1 MTKLSNNVK
10 FFSFVSILS
19 TYSNEEKSLSIKEIN
34 NYMMDKLG
42 TTLDRRTI
50 YGYIKDM
57 RKLGLSVSEYDK
69 NKEGYYLKSNSS
81 EQKELNV
88 FTERVISNGVIN
100 KDKIKEI
107 MKELSK
113 NNRVFFDNTEIV
125 DININDNS
133 KISYEEILIN
143 THQLRQCMKQ
153 NKKAIFYY
161 KEDSEEIND
170 NEILNKYI
178 ADPICLI
185 LNKDNYYFVFIDSS
199 SEKIRNF
206 PVNRIS
212 NVSISEEDMIST
224 EDIQD
229 IINTKIYVKEKS

>member
-10 FFSFVSILS
+10 FFSFVSILI

-42 TTLDRRTI
+42 ITLDRRTI

-81 EQKELNV
+81 EQSELNI
-88 FTERVISNGVIN
+88 F
-100 KDKIKEI
+100 
-107 MKELSK
+107 
-113 NNRVFFDNTEIV
+113 TEIV
-125 DININDNS
+125 DININDNF
-133 KISYEEILIN
+133 KTSYEEILIN
-143 THQLRQCMKQ
+143 THQLRECMKQ

-161 KEDSEEIND
+161 KEDSEKLND

-178 ADPICLI
+178 VDPICLI
-185 LNKDNYYFVFIDSS
+185 LNKDNYDLVFIDSS
-199 SEKIRNF
+199 SEEIRNL
-206 PVNRIS
+206 PMNRIS
-212 NVSISEEDMIST
+212 NVSISEEDMIRT
-224 EDIQD
+224 EDILD
-229 IINTKIYVKEKS
+229 IINTKIYVKEKP

>member
-81 EQKELNV
+81 EQSELNI
-88 FTERVISNGVIN
+88 F
-100 KDKIKEI
+100 
-107 MKELSK
+107 
-113 NNRVFFDNTEIV
+113 TEIV
-125 DININDNS
+125 DININDNF
-133 KISYEEILIN
+133 KTSYEEILIN
-143 THQLRQCMKQ
+143 THQLRECMKQ

-161 KEDSEEIND
+161 KEHSEKLND

-178 ADPICLI
+178 VDPICLI
-185 LNKDNYYFVFIDSS
+185 LNKDNYDLVFIDSS
-199 SEKIRNF
+199 SEEIRNL
-206 PVNRIS
+206 PMNRIS
-212 NVSISEEDMIST
+212 NVSISEEDMIRT
-224 EDIQD
+224 EDILD

>member
-1 MTKLSNNVK
+1 MTKSSNNVK
-10 FFSFVSILS
+10 FFSFVSILI

-42 TTLDRRTI
+42 ITLDRRTI

-81 EQKELNV
+81 EQSELNI
-88 FTERVISNGVIN
+88 F
-100 KDKIKEI
+100 
-107 MKELSK
+107 
-113 NNRVFFDNTEIV
+113 TEIV
-125 DININDNS
+125 DININDNF
-133 KISYEEILIN
+133 KTSYEEILIN
-143 THQLRQCMKQ
+143 THQLRECMKQ

-161 KEDSEEIND
+161 KEDSEKLND

-178 ADPICLI
+178 VDPICLI
-185 LNKDNYYFVFIDSS
+185 LNKDNYDLVFIDSS
-199 SEKIRNF
+199 SEEIRNL
-206 PVNRIS
+206 PMNRIS
-212 NVSISEEDMIST
+212 NVSISEEDMIRT
-224 EDIQD
+224 EDILD

>member
-10 FFSFVSILS
+10 FFSFVSILT

-42 TTLDRRTI
+42 ITLDRRTI

-81 EQKELNV
+81 EQSELNI
-88 FTERVISNGVIN
+88 F
-100 KDKIKEI
+100 
-107 MKELSK
+107 
-113 NNRVFFDNTEIV
+113 TEIV
-125 DININDNS
+125 DININDNF
-133 KISYEEILIN
+133 KTSYEEILIN
-143 THQLRQCMKQ
+143 THQLRECMKQ

-161 KEDSEEIND
+161 KEDSEKLND

-178 ADPICLI
+178 VDPICLI
-185 LNKDNYYFVFIDSS
+185 LNKDNYDLVFIDSS
-199 SEKIRNF
+199 SEEIRNL
-206 PVNRIS
+206 PMNRIS
-212 NVSISEEDMIST
+212 NVSISEEDMIKT
-224 EDIQD
+224 EDILD

>member
-1 MTKLSNNVK
+1 MTKSSNNVK
-10 FFSFVSILS
+10 FFSFVSILI

-42 TTLDRRTI
+42 ITLDRRTI

-81 EQKELNV
+81 EQSELNI
-88 FTERVISNGVIN
+88 F
-100 KDKIKEI
+100 
-107 MKELSK
+107 
-113 NNRVFFDNTEIV
+113 TEIV
-125 DININDNS
+125 DININDNF
-133 KISYEEILIN
+133 KTSYEEILIN

-170 NEILNKYI
+170 NE
-178 ADPICLI
+178 
-185 LNKDNYYFVFIDSS
+185 
-199 SEKIRNF
+199 
-206 PVNRIS
+206 
-212 NVSISEEDMIST
+212 
-224 EDIQD
+224 
-229 IINTKIYVKEKS
+229 

>member
-1 MTKLSNNVK
+1 MTKLRNNVK

-81 EQKELNV
+81 EQSELNI
-88 FTERVISNGVIN
+88 F
-100 KDKIKEI
+100 
-107 MKELSK
+107 
-113 NNRVFFDNTEIV
+113 TEIV
-125 DININDNS
+125 DININDNF
-133 KISYEEILIN
+133 KTSYEEILIN
-143 THQLRQCMKQ
+143 THQLRECMKQ

-161 KEDSEEIND
+161 KEHSEKLND

-178 ADPICLI
+178 VDPICLI
-185 LNKDNYYFVFIDSS
+185 LNKDNYDLVFIDSS
-199 SEKIRNF
+199 SEEIRNL
-206 PVNRIS
+206 PMNRIS
-212 NVSISEEDMIST
+212 NVSISEEDMIRT
-224 EDIQD
+224 EDILD

>member
-1 MTKLSNNVK
+1 MTKPSNNVK
-10 FFSFVSILS
+10 FFSFVSILT

-42 TTLDRRTI
+42 ITLDRRTI

-81 EQKELNV
+81 EQSELNI
-88 FTERVISNGVIN
+88 F
-100 KDKIKEI
+100 
-107 MKELSK
+107 
-113 NNRVFFDNTEIV
+113 TEIV
-125 DININDNS
+125 DININDNF
-133 KISYEEILIN
+133 KTSYEEILIN
-143 THQLRQCMKQ
+143 THQLRECMKQ

-161 KEDSEEIND
+161 KEDSEKLND

-178 ADPICLI
+178 VDPICLI
-185 LNKDNYYFVFIDSS
+185 LNKDNYDLVFIDSS
-199 SEKIRNF
+199 SEEIRNL
-206 PVNRIS
+206 PMNRIS
-212 NVSISEEDMIST
+212 NVSISEEDMIRT
-224 EDIQD
+224 EDILD

>member
-81 EQKELNV
+81 EQSELNI
-88 FTERVISNGVIN
+88 F
-100 KDKIKEI
+100 
-107 MKELSK
+107 
-113 NNRVFFDNTEIV
+113 TEIV
-125 DININDNS
+125 DININDNF
-133 KISYEEILIN
+133 KTSYEEILIN
-143 THQLRQCMKQ
+143 THQLRECMKQ

-161 KEDSEEIND
+161 KEHSEKLND

-178 ADPICLI
+178 VDPICLI

-212 NVSISEEDMIST
+212 NVSISEEDMIRT
-224 EDIQD
+224 EDILD

>member
-1 MTKLSNNVK
+1 MTKSSNNVK
-10 FFSFVSILS
+10 FFSFVSILI

-42 TTLDRRTI
+42 ITLDRRTI

-81 EQKELNV
+81 EQSELNI
-88 FTERVISNGVIN
+88 F
-100 KDKIKEI
+100 
-107 MKELSK
+107 
-113 NNRVFFDNTEIV
+113 TEIV
-125 DININDNS
+125 DININDNF
-133 KISYEEILIN
+133 KTSYEEILIN
-143 THQLRQCMKQ
+143 THQLRECMKQ

-161 KEDSEEIND
+161 KEHSEKLND

-178 ADPICLI
+178 VDPICLI
-185 LNKDNYYFVFIDSS
+185 LNKDNYDLVFIDSS
-199 SEKIRNF
+199 SEEIRNL
-206 PVNRIS
+206 PINRIS
-212 NVSISEEDMIST
+212 NVSISEEDMIRT
-224 EDIQD
+224 EDILD

>member
-81 EQKELNV
+81 EQSELNI
-88 FTERVISNGVIN
+88 F
-100 KDKIKEI
+100 
-107 MKELSK
+107 
-113 NNRVFFDNTEIV
+113 TEIV
-125 DININDNS
+125 DININDNF
-133 KISYEEILIN
+133 KTSYEEILIN
-143 THQLRQCMKQ
+143 THQLRECMKQ

-161 KEDSEEIND
+161 NEHSEKLND

-178 ADPICLI
+178 VDPICLI
-185 LNKDNYYFVFIDSS
+185 LNKDNYDLVFIDSS
-199 SEKIRNF
+199 SEEIRNL
-206 PVNRIS
+206 PMNRIS
-212 NVSISEEDMIST
+212 NVSISEEDMIRT
-224 EDIQD
+224 EDILD

>member
-1 MTKLSNNVK
+1 MTKLSNNIK

-42 TTLDRRTI
+42 ITLDRRTI

-81 EQKELNV
+81 EQSELNI
-88 FTERVISNGVIN
+88 F
-100 KDKIKEI
+100 
-107 MKELSK
+107 
-113 NNRVFFDNTEIV
+113 TEIV
-125 DININDNS
+125 DININDNF
-133 KISYEEILIN
+133 KTSYEEILIN
-143 THQLRQCMKQ
+143 THQLRECMKQ

-178 ADPICLI
+178 VDPICLI
-185 LNKDNYYFVFIDSS
+185 LNKDNYDLVFIDSS
-199 SEKIRNF
+199 SEEIRNL
-206 PVNRIS
+206 PMNRIS
-212 NVSISEEDMIST
+212 NVSISEEDMIRT
-224 EDIQD
+224 EDILD
-229 IINTKIYVKEKS
+229 IINTKIYVREKS

>member
-10 FFSFVSILS
+10 FFSFVSILT

-42 TTLDRRTI
+42 ITLDRRTI

-81 EQKELNV
+81 EQSELNI
-88 FTERVISNGVIN
+88 F
-100 KDKIKEI
+100 
-107 MKELSK
+107 
-113 NNRVFFDNTEIV
+113 TEIV
-125 DININDNS
+125 DININDNF
-133 KISYEEILIN
+133 KTSYEEILIN
-143 THQLRQCMKQ
+143 THQLRECMKQ

-161 KEDSEEIND
+161 KEHSEKLND

-178 ADPICLI
+178 VDPICLI
-185 LNKDNYYFVFIDSS
+185 LNKDNYDLVFIDSS
-199 SEKIRNF
+199 SEEIRNL
-206 PVNRIS
+206 PMNRIS

>member
-1 MTKLSNNVK
+1 MTKLSNNIK

-42 TTLDRRTI
+42 ITLDRRTI

-57 RKLGLSVSEYDK
+57 RKIGLSVSEYDK

-81 EQKELNV
+81 EQSELNI
-88 FTERVISNGVIN
+88 F
-100 KDKIKEI
+100 
-107 MKELSK
+107 
-113 NNRVFFDNTEIV
+113 TEIV

-143 THQLRQCMKQ
+143 THQLRECMKQ

-161 KEDSEEIND
+161 KEDSEKLND

-178 ADPICLI
+178 VDPICLI
-185 LNKDNYYFVFIDSS
+185 LNKDNYDLVFIDSS
-199 SEKIRNF
+199 SEEIRNL
-206 PVNRIS
+206 PINRIS

>member
-1 MTKLSNNVK
+1 MTKSSNNVK
-10 FFSFVSILS
+10 FFSFVSILI

-42 TTLDRRTI
+42 ITLDRRTI

-81 EQKELNV
+81 EQSELNI
-88 FTERVISNGVIN
+88 F
-100 KDKIKEI
+100 
-107 MKELSK
+107 
-113 NNRVFFDNTEIV
+113 TEIV
-125 DININDNS
+125 DININDNF
-133 KISYEEILIN
+133 KTSYEEILIN
-143 THQLRQCMKQ
+143 THQLRECMKQ

-161 KEDSEEIND
+161 KEHSEKLND

-178 ADPICLI
+178 VDPICLI

-212 NVSISEEDMIST
+212 NVSISQEDMIST

>member
-1 MTKLSNNVK
+1 MTKPSNNVK
-10 FFSFVSILS
+10 FFSFVSILT

-42 TTLDRRTI
+42 ITLDRRTI

-81 EQKELNV
+81 EQSELNI
-88 FTERVISNGVIN
+88 F
-100 KDKIKEI
+100 
-107 MKELSK
+107 
-113 NNRVFFDNTEIV
+113 TEIV
-125 DININDNS
+125 DININDNF
-133 KISYEEILIN
+133 KTSYEEILIN
-143 THQLRQCMKQ
+143 THQLRECMKQ

-161 KEDSEEIND
+161 KEHSEKLND

-178 ADPICLI
+178 VDPICLI
-185 LNKDNYYFVFIDSS
+185 LNKDNYDLVFIDSS
-199 SEKIRNF
+199 SEEIRNL
-206 PVNRIS
+206 PMNRIS
-212 NVSISEEDMIST
+212 NVSISEEDMIRT
-224 EDIQD
+224 EDILD

>member
-42 TTLDRRTI
+42 ITLDRRTI

-81 EQKELNV
+81 EQSELNI
-88 FTERVISNGVIN
+88 F
-100 KDKIKEI
+100 
-107 MKELSK
+107 
-113 NNRVFFDNTEIV
+113 TEIV
-125 DININDNS
+125 DININDNF
-133 KISYEEILIN
+133 KTSYEEILIN
-143 THQLRQCMKQ
+143 THQLRECMKQ

-161 KEDSEEIND
+161 KEHSEKLND

-178 ADPICLI
+178 VDPICLI
-185 LNKDNYYFVFIDSS
+185 LNKDNYDLVFIDSS
-199 SEKIRNF
+199 SEEIRNL
-206 PVNRIS
+206 PMNRIS
-212 NVSISEEDMIST
+212 NVSISEEDMIRT
-224 EDIQD
+224 EDILD

>member
-1 MTKLSNNVK
+1 MTKSSNNVK
-10 FFSFVSILS
+10 FFSFVSILI

-42 TTLDRRTI
+42 ITLDRRTI

-81 EQKELNV
+81 EQSELNI
-88 FTERVISNGVIN
+88 F
-100 KDKIKEI
+100 
-107 MKELSK
+107 
-113 NNRVFFDNTEIV
+113 TEIV
-125 DININDNS
+125 DININDNF
-133 KISYEEILIN
+133 KTSYEEILIN

-161 KEDSEEIND
+161 KEHSEKLND

-178 ADPICLI
+178 VDPICLI
-185 LNKDNYYFVFIDSS
+185 LNKDNYDLVFIDSS
-199 SEKIRNF
+199 SEEIRNL
-206 PVNRIS
+206 PMNRIS
-212 NVSISEEDMIST
+212 NVSISEEDMIRT
-224 EDIQD
+224 EDILD

>member
-19 TYSNEEKSLSIKEIN
+19 TYSNEEKLLSIKEIN

-42 TTLDRRTI
+42 ITLDRRTI

-81 EQKELNV
+81 EQSELNI
-88 FTERVISNGVIN
+88 F
-100 KDKIKEI
+100 
-107 MKELSK
+107 
-113 NNRVFFDNTEIV
+113 TEIV
-125 DININDNS
+125 DININDNF
-133 KISYEEILIN
+133 KTSYEEILIN
-143 THQLRQCMKQ
+143 THQLRECMKQ

-161 KEDSEEIND
+161 KEHSEKLND

-178 ADPICLI
+178 VDPICLI
-185 LNKDNYYFVFIDSS
+185 LNKDNYDLVFIDSS
-199 SEKIRNF
+199 SEEIRNL
-206 PVNRIS
+206 PMNRIS
-212 NVSISEEDMIST
+212 NVSISEEDMIRT
-224 EDIQD
+224 EDILD

>member
-42 TTLDRRTI
+42 ITLDRRTI

-57 RKLGLSVSEYDK
+57 RKIGLSVSEYDK

-81 EQKELNV
+81 EQSELNI
-88 FTERVISNGVIN
+88 F
-100 KDKIKEI
+100 
-107 MKELSK
+107 
-113 NNRVFFDNTEIV
+113 TEIV
-125 DININDNS
+125 DININDNF
-133 KISYEEILIN
+133 KTSYEEILIN
-143 THQLRQCMKQ
+143 THQLRECMKQ

-161 KEDSEEIND
+161 KEDSEKLND

-178 ADPICLI
+178 VDPICLI
-185 LNKDNYYFVFIDSS
+185 LNKDNYDLVFIDSS
-199 SEKIRNF
+199 SEEIRNL
-206 PVNRIS
+206 PMNRIS
-212 NVSISEEDMIST
+212 NVSISEEDMIRT
-224 EDIQD
+224 EDILD

>member
-81 EQKELNV
+81 EQSELNI
-88 FTERVISNGVIN
+88 F
-100 KDKIKEI
+100 
-107 MKELSK
+107 
-113 NNRVFFDNTEIV
+113 TEIV
-125 DININDNS
+125 DININDNF
-133 KISYEEILIN
+133 KTSYEEILIN
-143 THQLRQCMKQ
+143 THQLRECMKQ

-161 KEDSEEIND
+161 KEHSEKLND

-178 ADPICLI
+178 VDPICLI
-185 LNKDNYYFVFIDSS
+185 LNKDNYDLVFIDSS
-199 SEKIRNF
+199 SEEIRNL
-206 PVNRIS
+206 PMNRIS
-212 NVSISEEDMIST
+212 NVSISEEDMIRT
-224 EDIQD
+224 EDILY

>member
-1 MTKLSNNVK
+1 MTKSSNNVK
-10 FFSFVSILS
+10 FFSFVSILI

-42 TTLDRRTI
+42 ITLDRRTI

-81 EQKELNV
+81 EQSELNI
-88 FTERVISNGVIN
+88 F
-100 KDKIKEI
+100 
-107 MKELSK
+107 
-113 NNRVFFDNTEIV
+113 TEIV
-125 DININDNS
+125 DININDNF
-133 KISYEEILIN
+133 KTSYEEILIN
-143 THQLRQCMKQ
+143 THQLRECMKQ

-161 KEDSEEIND
+161 KEDSEKLND

-178 ADPICLI
+178 VDPICLI
-185 LNKDNYYFVFIDSS
+185 LNKDNYDLVFIDSS
-199 SEKIRNF
+199 SEEIRNL
-206 PVNRIS
+206 PINRIS
-212 NVSISEEDMIST
+212 NVSISEEDMIRT
-224 EDIQD
+224 EDILD

>member
-81 EQKELNV
+81 EQSELNI
-88 FTERVISNGVIN
+88 F
-100 KDKIKEI
+100 
-107 MKELSK
+107 
-113 NNRVFFDNTEIV
+113 TEIV
-125 DININDNS
+125 DININDNF
-133 KISYEEILIN
+133 KTSYEEILIN
-143 THQLRQCMKQ
+143 THQLRECMKQ

-161 KEDSEEIND
+161 KEHSEKLND

-178 ADPICLI
+178 VDPICLI
-185 LNKDNYYFVFIDSS
+185 LNKDNYDLVFIDSS

-212 NVSISEEDMIST
+212 NVSISEEDMIRT
-224 EDIQD
+224 EDILD

>member
-1 MTKLSNNVK
+1 MTKLSNNIK

-42 TTLDRRTI
+42 ITLDRRTI

-81 EQKELNV
+81 EQSELNI
-88 FTERVISNGVIN
+88 F
-100 KDKIKEI
+100 
-107 MKELSK
+107 
-113 NNRVFFDNTEIV
+113 TEIV
-125 DININDNS
+125 DININDNF
-133 KISYEEILIN
+133 KTSYEEILIN
-143 THQLRQCMKQ
+143 THQLRECMKQ

-178 ADPICLI
+178 VNPICLI

-199 SEKIRNF
+199 SEKIRNL
-206 PVNRIS
+206 PINRIS

-224 EDIQD
+224 EDILD
-229 IINTKIYVKEKS
+229 MINTKIYVKEKS

>member
-1 MTKLSNNVK
+1 MTKSSNNVK
-10 FFSFVSILS
+10 FFSFVSILI

-42 TTLDRRTI
+42 ITLDRRTI

-81 EQKELNV
+81 EQSELNI
-88 FTERVISNGVIN
+88 F
-100 KDKIKEI
+100 
-107 MKELSK
+107 
-113 NNRVFFDNTEIV
+113 TEIV
-125 DININDNS
+125 DININDNF
-133 KISYEEILIN
+133 KTSYEEILIN
-143 THQLRQCMKQ
+143 THQLRECMKQ

-161 KEDSEEIND
+161 KEHSEKLND

-178 ADPICLI
+178 VDPICLI
-185 LNKDNYYFVFIDSS
+185 LNKDNYDLVFIDSS
-199 SEKIRNF
+199 SEEIRNL
-206 PVNRIS
+206 PMNRIS
-212 NVSISEEDMIST
+212 NVSISEEDMIRT
-224 EDIQD
+224 EDILD

>member
-1 MTKLSNNVK
+1 MTKSSNNVK
-10 FFSFVSILS
+10 FFSFVSILI

-81 EQKELNV
+81 EQSELNI
-88 FTERVISNGVIN
+88 F
-100 KDKIKEI
+100 
-107 MKELSK
+107 
-113 NNRVFFDNTEIV
+113 TEIV
-125 DININDNS
+125 DININDNF
-133 KISYEEILIN
+133 KTSYEEILIN
-143 THQLRQCMKQ
+143 THQLRECMKQ

-161 KEDSEEIND
+161 KEHSEKLND

-178 ADPICLI
+178 VDPICLI
-185 LNKDNYYFVFIDSS
+185 LNKDNYDLVFIDSS
-199 SEKIRNF
+199 SEEIRNL
-206 PVNRIS
+206 PMNRIS
-212 NVSISEEDMIST
+212 NVSISEEDMIRT
-224 EDIQD
+224 EDILD

>member
-1 MTKLSNNVK
+1 MTKSSNNVK
-10 FFSFVSILS
+10 FFSFVSILI

-42 TTLDRRTI
+42 ITLDRRTI

-81 EQKELNV
+81 EQSELNI
-88 FTERVISNGVIN
+88 F
-100 KDKIKEI
+100 
-107 MKELSK
+107 
-113 NNRVFFDNTEIV
+113 TEIV
-125 DININDNS
+125 DININDNF
-133 KISYEEILIN
+133 KTSYEEILIN
-143 THQLRQCMKQ
+143 THQLRECMKQ

-161 KEDSEEIND
+161 KEDSEKLND

-178 ADPICLI
+178 VDPICLI
-185 LNKDNYYFVFIDSS
+185 LNKDNYDLVFIDSS
-199 SEKIRNF
+199 SEEIRNL
-206 PVNRIS
+206 PINRIS
-212 NVSISEEDMIST
+212 NVSISEEDMIIT
-224 EDIQD
+224 EDILD

>member
-10 FFSFVSILS
+10 FFSFVSILI

-42 TTLDRRTI
+42 ITLDRRTI

-81 EQKELNV
+81 EQSELNI
-88 FTERVISNGVIN
+88 F
-100 KDKIKEI
+100 
-107 MKELSK
+107 
-113 NNRVFFDNTEIV
+113 TEIV
-125 DININDNS
+125 DININDNF
-133 KISYEEILIN
+133 KTSYEEILIN
-143 THQLRQCMKQ
+143 THQLRECMKQ

-161 KEDSEEIND
+161 KEHSEKLND

-178 ADPICLI
+178 VDPICLI
-185 LNKDNYYFVFIDSS
+185 LNKDNYDLVFIDSS
-199 SEKIRNF
+199 SEEIRNL
-206 PVNRIS
+206 PMNRIS
-212 NVSISEEDMIST
+212 NVSISEEDMIRT
-224 EDIQD
+224 EDILD

>member
-1 MTKLSNNVK
+1 MTKSSNNVK
-10 FFSFVSILS
+10 FFSFVSILT

-42 TTLDRRTI
+42 ITLDRRTI

-81 EQKELNV
+81 EQSELNI
-88 FTERVISNGVIN
+88 F
-100 KDKIKEI
+100 
-107 MKELSK
+107 
-113 NNRVFFDNTEIV
+113 TEIV
-125 DININDNS
+125 DININDNF
-133 KISYEEILIN
+133 KTSYEEILIN
-143 THQLRQCMKQ
+143 THQLRECMKQ

-161 KEDSEEIND
+161 KEHSEKLND

-178 ADPICLI
+178 VDPICLI
-185 LNKDNYYFVFIDSS
+185 LNKDNYDLVFIDSS
-199 SEKIRNF
+199 SEEIRNL
-206 PVNRIS
+206 PMNRIS
-212 NVSISEEDMIST
+212 NVSISEEDMIRT
-224 EDIQD
+224 EDILD

>member
-81 EQKELNV
+81 EQSELNI
-88 FTERVISNGVIN
+88 F
-100 KDKIKEI
+100 
-107 MKELSK
+107 
-113 NNRVFFDNTEIV
+113 TEIV
-125 DININDNS
+125 DININDNF
-133 KISYEEILIN
+133 KTSYEEILIN
-143 THQLRQCMKQ
+143 THQLRECMKQ

-161 KEDSEEIND
+161 TEHSEKLND

-178 ADPICLI
+178 VDPICLI
-185 LNKDNYYFVFIDSS
+185 LNKDNYDLVFIDSS
-199 SEKIRNF
+199 SEEIRNL
-206 PVNRIS
+206 PMNRIS
-212 NVSISEEDMIST
+212 NVSISEEDMIRT
-224 EDIQD
+224 EDILD

>member
-42 TTLDRRTI
+42 ITLDRRTI

-81 EQKELNV
+81 EQSELNI
-88 FTERVISNGVIN
+88 F
-100 KDKIKEI
+100 
-107 MKELSK
+107 
-113 NNRVFFDNTEIV
+113 TEIV
-125 DININDNS
+125 DININDNF
-133 KISYEEILIN
+133 KTSYEEILIN
-143 THQLRQCMKQ
+143 THQLRECMKQ

-161 KEDSEEIND
+161 KEDSEKLND

-178 ADPICLI
+178 VDPICLI
-185 LNKDNYYFVFIDSS
+185 LNKDNYDLVFIDSS
-199 SEKIRNF
+199 SEEIRNL
-206 PVNRIS
+206 PMNRIS
-212 NVSISEEDMIST
+212 NVSISEEDMIRT
-224 EDIQD
+224 EDILD

>member
-10 FFSFVSILS
+10 FFSFVSILT

-42 TTLDRRTI
+42 ITLDRRTI

-81 EQKELNV
+81 EQSELNI
-88 FTERVISNGVIN
+88 F
-100 KDKIKEI
+100 
-107 MKELSK
+107 
-113 NNRVFFDNTEIV
+113 TEIV
-125 DININDNS
+125 DININDNF
-133 KISYEEILIN
+133 KTSYEEILIN
-143 THQLRQCMKQ
+143 THQLRECMKQ

-161 KEDSEEIND
+161 KEHSEKLND

-178 ADPICLI
+178 VDPICLI
-185 LNKDNYYFVFIDSS
+185 LNKDNYDLVFIDSS
-199 SEKIRNF
+199 SEEIRNL
-206 PVNRIS
+206 PMNRIS
-212 NVSISEEDMIST
+212 NVSISEEDMIRT
-224 EDIQD
+224 EDILD

>member
-42 TTLDRRTI
+42 ITLDRRTI

-81 EQKELNV
+81 EQSELNI
-88 FTERVISNGVIN
+88 F
-100 KDKIKEI
+100 
-107 MKELSK
+107 
-113 NNRVFFDNTEIV
+113 TEIV
-125 DININDNS
+125 DININDNF
-133 KISYEEILIN
+133 KTSYEEILIN
-143 THQLRQCMKQ
+143 THQLRECMKQ

-161 KEDSEEIND
+161 KEHSEKLND

-178 ADPICLI
+178 VDPICLI
-185 LNKDNYYFVFIDSS
+185 LNKDNYDLVFIDSS

-212 NVSISEEDMIST
+212 NVSISQEDMIST
-224 EDIQD
+224 EDILD